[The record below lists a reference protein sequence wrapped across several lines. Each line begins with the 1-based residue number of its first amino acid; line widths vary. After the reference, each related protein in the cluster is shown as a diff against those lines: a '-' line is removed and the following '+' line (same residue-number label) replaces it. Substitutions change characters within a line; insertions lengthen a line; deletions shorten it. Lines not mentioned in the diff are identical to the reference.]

1 MAIGI
6 TKVEHNSGFPSK
18 IASSAGS
25 PHIYNV
31 RLTNNRDNLTLLGRG
46 AWVAFD
52 EYQEAAA
59 PNTFAGIIRG
69 QAKNGNWYIE
79 VTADT
84 EALLVWNSP
93 LNPYTEADFGA
104 EKYFYNAQG
113 DTVKAYSLIKG
124 DIFELS
130 AIGFDGTPVAGKT
143 VTYVNGKYK
152 VAA

>member
-31 RLTNNRDNLTLLGRG
+31 RLTNDHDNLTLIGRG

-59 PNTFAGIIRG
+59 PNTFAGIIRA
-69 QAKNGNWYIE
+69 QAKNGRWYIE
-79 VTADT
+79 VTANT

-93 LNPYTEADFGA
+93 INPYTGTDFDG
-104 EKYFYNAQG
+104 EQYFYNKVG

-124 DIFELS
+124 DIFEVS
-130 AIGFDGTPVAGKT
+130 AVGFDGTPKAGKT
-143 VTYVNGKYK
+143 VTFVSGKYK
-152 VAA
+152 VGA

>member
-6 TKVEHNSGFPSK
+6 TKTEHNSGFPSK

-25 PHIYNV
+25 PHIYNI
-31 RLTNNRDNLTLLGRG
+31 RLTADHDNLTLVGRG

-52 EYQEAAA
+52 EYQETTVPNGFTAVIRQQAA
-59 PNTFAGIIRG
+59 
-69 QAKNGNWYIE
+69 NGRWYVE
-79 VTADT
+79 VTSDT

-93 LNPYTEADFGA
+93 LNPYTEADLSS

-124 DIFELS
+124 DIFEIS
-130 AIGFDGTPVAGKT
+130 AIGFDGTPVAGKAL
-143 VTYVNGKYK
+143 TYVNGKYK
-152 VAA
+152 VSA

>member
-31 RLTNNRDNLTLLGRG
+31 RLTNNHDNLTLIGRG

-59 PNTFAGIIRG
+59 PNTFAGIIRA
-69 QAKNGNWYIE
+69 QAKNGRWYIE

-93 LNPYTEADFGA
+93 INPYTGTDFDG
-104 EKYFYNAQG
+104 EQYFYNEVG

-124 DIFELS
+124 DIFEVS
-130 AIGFDGTPVAGKT
+130 AVGFDGKPVAGKT
-143 VTYVNGKYK
+143 VTFVNGKYK
-152 VAA
+152 VGA